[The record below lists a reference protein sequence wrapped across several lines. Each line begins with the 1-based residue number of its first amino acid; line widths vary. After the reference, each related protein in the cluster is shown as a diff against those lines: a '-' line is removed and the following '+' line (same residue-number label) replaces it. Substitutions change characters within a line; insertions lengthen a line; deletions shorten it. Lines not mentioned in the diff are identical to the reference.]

1 MNELSDSVAW
11 PSRDPQ
17 WVSKV
22 VLTGLILL
30 IPVVGQL
37 VLVGWMLAALDN
49 LRAGHPVL
57 PDAGFSYIGRGLN
70 LVVVYIAYGVA
81 LVLLFGV
88 LFGAGIA
95 IAANA
100 QDGAALLGVV
110 LILLSYAVVLVG
122 GLGLSLVTPAIIVA
136 TERGGI
142 GGGLDLRAVVRL
154 VSADVEEALRAGLFA
169 LVASLIGAL
178 GAIACLVGQ
187 YFTTPY
193 GYAVL
198 AGVVHHYERSV
209 ESRAVPTP
217 VA

>member
-95 IAANA
+95 IAGNA